1 MLCTLACCSRAF
13 LVLQIMALLCSTD
26 LWTLRPSLVQKEYKL
41 WSCEIWK
48 CACLMCFETWKPFH
62 KCHKHGRRH
71 WYGLLQCAV
80 ASPCM
85 VLAFHR
91 HCKWNFP
98 FPGPA
103 ERSFFVNI
111 DFILSSCSCSS
122 TFILSLLLRAIV
134 VSLLEPVIDWPSL
147 CETGSD
153 DVNVQLGLSI
163 FFYGKLLSPVTFLLA
178 SCSASAPSPE
188 RPLSL
193 KTKFFLWYSLSNIAR
208 IAVQWQC
215 QN

>member
-1 MLCTLACCSRAF
+1 MCLFNVFRDLETFPQMSQAWETPLIWFASMCRGIAMYGPCFPQTL
-13 LVLQIMALLCSTD
+13 Q
-26 LWTLRPSLVQKEYKL
+26 
-41 WSCEIWK
+41 
-48 CACLMCFETWKPFH
+48 
-62 KCHKHGRRH
+62 
-71 WYGLLQCAV
+71 V
-80 ASPCM
+80 A
-85 VLAFHR
+85 
-91 HCKWNFP
+91 NFP

-103 ERSFFVNI
+103 GRSLFVII
-111 DFILSSCSCSS
+111 DFICSSRSCSS
-122 TFILSLLLRAIV
+122 TFILSLLRAIV
-134 VSLLEPVIDWPSL
+134 VSLLEPLNDWPSL